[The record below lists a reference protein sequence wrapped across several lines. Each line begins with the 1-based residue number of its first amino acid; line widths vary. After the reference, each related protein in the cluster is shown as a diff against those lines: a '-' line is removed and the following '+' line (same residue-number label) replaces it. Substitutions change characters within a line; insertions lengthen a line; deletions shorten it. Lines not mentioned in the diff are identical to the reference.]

1 MSNQGGISL
10 KSDSKSLKSDLKRL
24 GDFKRKVT
32 AVFTQLD
39 LPISI
44 YAATSRDR
52 FRKPRTGMWEQ
63 LLEDFNL
70 TAAHQVDLDTSFFV
84 GDAGGRTGHSS
95 GGVSKDHSCCDRDFA
110 TNVGIKFLTPEEYF
124 LEEEPKP
131 FVREFDPAKYIN
143 NATSVV
149 FSKQNPL
156 DVILFCGS
164 PGAGKSTFY
173 WNYLKPLGYERIN
186 QDILKTRER
195 CLKKAAELIKEET
208 PVVVDNTNPDPDTRA
223 HWVKLARNLDVP
235 IRCIHFTASLRLCE
249 HNDAVRSL
257 NETMNPEK
265 RTMLPRLAFT
275 GFASRYREPKLE
287 EGFQD
292 ITKVDFMFQGTAE
305 EETIWRKFWI

>member
-143 NATSVV
+143 NA
-149 FSKQNPL
+149 SKYT
-156 DVILFCGS
+156 C
-164 PGAGKSTFY
+164 
-173 WNYLKPLGYERIN
+173 
-186 QDILKTRER
+186 
-195 CLKKAAELIKEET
+195 
-208 PVVVDNTNPDPDTRA
+208 
-223 HWVKLARNLDVP
+223 
-235 IRCIHFTASLRLCE
+235 
-249 HNDAVRSL
+249 
-257 NETMNPEK
+257 
-265 RTMLPRLAFT
+265 
-275 GFASRYREPKLE
+275 
-287 EGFQD
+287 
-292 ITKVDFMFQGTAE
+292 
-305 EETIWRKFWI
+305 